1 MAQMDSKSSAGVTG
15 ITDVLGLDM
24 PWVNGMLMMLAI
36 VVPVLAATGAAVMLY
51 LAWSVLIADSLGTL
65 GALVAFGCMVFIGG
79 WAIGGAWAALRGI
92 VRFHLL

>member
-1 MAQMDSKSSAGVTG
+1 MDSKSSAGVTG

-65 GALVAFGCMVFIGG
+65 GALVAFGGMVFIGG